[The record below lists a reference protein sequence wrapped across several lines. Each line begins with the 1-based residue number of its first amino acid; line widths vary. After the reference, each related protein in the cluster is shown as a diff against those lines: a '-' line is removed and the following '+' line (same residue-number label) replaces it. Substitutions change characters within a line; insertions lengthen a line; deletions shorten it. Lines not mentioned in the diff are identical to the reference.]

1 MRPSAAI
8 LALVILAATVAM
20 VTCAKAD
27 PTGSSVGGTA
37 GNQSYQAGC
46 LYQISPST
54 LTNGQQAG
62 LRCNSAGALNISGNI
77 TASNASVGLT
87 GSTVPSSGNY
97 IAGSKSGTLTGL
109 TLDGSSN
116 LNINCVVG
124 CAGGAFNN
132 NSDGVATSSGNGQT
146 AAWLYGFN
154 GTTFDRIREDGSGDM
169 FVSLA
174 GTNYLFSTGNST
186 TTQLGAGA
194 TFTGTIDNVTP
205 HQAISELITT
215 DQPGT
220 LTITQ
225 YIDAGGSHVVGTK
238 TVSVAAGVGQGFSFT
253 INGNY
258 LKVTFQNT
266 GGSSTTTLDISTAYG
281 IIPPT
286 TNLLNTPVALNEVN
300 GTALSLGSTT
310 SSASIPVVI
319 ASDQAAVNVSIAQ
332 VGATTVVT
340 GGVNG
345 SLGVGG
351 VTASGASVTG
361 NPVQTGGRAQN
372 AEATAV
378 TNGQAVEAAYDL
390 VGKAIV
396 MPFANKENFIQGY
409 ASTTGGS
416 ATTIIASCGASTKCY
431 ITGVQCYNTSATT
444 ITVTLTDSASTVLI
458 VPAGGGNNAS
468 FETPLATAA
477 ATAFQFTASTGETT
491 IGCAAQGYKGT

>member
-1 MRPSAAI
+1 M
-8 LALVILAATVAM
+8 ATNP
-20 VTCAKAD
+20 TISSLGG
-27 PTGSSVGGTA
+27 TGSLRVVDNGDTTTTLLVSGGGGAVTIA
-37 GNQSYQAGC
+37 
-46 LYQISPST
+46 
-54 LTNGQQAG
+54 NGAD
-62 LRCNSAGALNISGNI
+62 
-77 TASNASVGLT
+77 
-87 GSTVPSSGNY
+87 TVE
-97 IAGSKSGTLTGL
+97 GTLTD
-109 TLDGSSN
+109 T
-116 LNINCVVG
+116 
-124 CAGGAFNN
+124 
-132 NSDGVATSSGNGQT
+132 ATSGATITNGSWTINSLLKGIYNALIAALPAGSNIIGKVGIDQT
-146 AAWLYGFN
+146 TV
-154 GTTFDRIREDGSGDM
+154 GTTN
-169 FVSLA
+169 A
-174 GTNYLFSTGNST
+174 
-186 TTQLGAGA
+186 
-194 TFTGTIDNVTP
+194 
-205 HQAISELITT
+205 
-215 DQPGT
+215 
-220 LTITQ
+220 
-225 YIDAGGSHVVGTK
+225 
-238 TVSVAAGVGQGFSFT
+238 
-253 INGNY
+253 
-258 LKVTFQNT
+258 
-266 GGSSTTTLDISTAYG
+266 
-281 IIPPT
+281 
-286 TNLLNTPVALNEVN
+286 
-300 GTALSLGSTT
+300 
-310 SSASIPVVI
+310 
-319 ASDQAAVNVSIAQ
+319 VSIAQ